1 MPGRGELGIVALAGI
16 LLAIIVGLR
25 EDAGFLGLLAAVV
38 LWPAATWAVH
48 GFGERLGGERFAL
61 ACAAMLVVLPIV
73 ATAYF
78 LPPYRSTYEHEVL
91 PSLLGVE
98 HTAWFALGVL
108 LAIAARFTPARAL
121 AAGGVVAV
129 VVALVVW
136 GLDPVRALRNP
147 LHETGWSIALIEALP
162 IAGFLGV
169 ARRSI
174 WLALG
179 VGGWLAFFVLRAAD
193 APYDSGAFWRELAP
207 AMPAAAILATSLAL
221 LVPRLRPAPARAPV
235 DAP

>member
-1 MPGRGELGIVALAGI
+1 MPTRGELGIVSLAGA
-16 LLAIIVGLR
+16 LLAIVVGLR
-25 EDAGFLGLLAAVV
+25 EDASFLGLCAAVV

-48 GFGERLGGERFAL
+48 GLGRRLGGERFAL
-61 ACAAMLVVLPIV
+61 ACAAMLFALPIV

-78 LPPYRSTYEHEVL
+78 LPPYRTTYEHDVL

-98 HTAWFALGVL
+98 HTAWFALGVT
-108 LAIAARFTPARAL
+108 LAIVARLTPSRAL
-121 AAGGVVAV
+121 AAAGVVAAV
-129 VVALVVW
+129 VGLFVW
-136 GLDPVRALRNP
+136 GLDPVQALRNP
-147 LHETGWSIALIEALP
+147 LHETGWSVALMWALP

-179 VGGWLAFFVLRAAD
+179 VGGWLAFFVLRAAE

-221 LVPRLRPAPARAPV
+221 LVPRFRPAPARAPV